1 MRVDHTSNTRPA
13 TNIPSVKPAKTEQLM
28 DVPVER
34 ATPASTLAINGQTLL
49 RQRLFFSAP
58 DVEPTM
64 VRDKK
69 LMNVSTPA
77 ALFLTS
83 DDRQL
88 LGDIYEF
95 AQAEGI
101 DLVYAD
107 RLGHSLAD
115 YRHADE
121 GKLILPH
128 NRGKAYDVEG
138 HRVSYSFTDAN
149 AAIAKRIRESP
160 SLPTTRLDKGFIA
173 FETDHDYSVLS
184 HSHFGFLELVV
195 NKFSASTNSLT
206 INDSFK
212 QHHYVKKDYVEHLSK
227 EIYDVGISKKSKGA
241 APSAEAKSKGSD
253 SAPRPDDLQTAL
265 RKIMAKYLEK
275 SGLPTLFETIA
286 RLRR

>member
-13 TNIPSVKPAKTEQLM
+13 THMPAVKPAKTDELSTIT
-28 DVPVER
+28 VEHS
-34 ATPASTLAINGQTLL
+34 TPASTLAISGQTLL

-58 DVEPTM
+58 DAEPTM
-64 VRDKK
+64 VSDKK
-69 LMNVSTPA
+69 LMNVSTPP

-101 DLVYAD
+101 DLEYAD

-138 HRVSYSFTDAN
+138 HRVSYSFTEPN

-195 NKFSASTNSLT
+195 NKFSSSTKPLN
-206 INDSFK
+206 IDDSFK
-212 QHHYVKKDYVEHLSK
+212 THHYVKKDYVEHLSK
-227 EIYDVGISKKSKGA
+227 ETYDVGISKKSKGA
-241 APSAEAKSKGSD
+241 APDAEAKGKGTA
-253 SAPRPDDLQTAL
+253 SAQPPDNLQTAL

-275 SGLPTLFETIA
+275 SGLPTLFEAIA

>member
-13 TNIPSVKPAKTEQLM
+13 NDIPAVKPAKTEELT

-58 DVEPTM
+58 DVEPPM
-64 VRDKK
+64 VTHRA
-69 LMNVSTPA
+69 LMKGISPQA
-77 ALFLTS
+77 HFLSS

-88 LGDIYEF
+88 LGDVYEF

-101 DLVYAD
+101 DLAYAD
-107 RLGHSLAD
+107 RLGHALAH
-115 YRHADE
+115 YRDSDD
-121 GKLILPH
+121 GKIMLPH
-128 NRGKAYDVEG
+128 NRGKEYDLEG
-138 HRVSYSFTDAN
+138 HRRSYSFTDAN

-195 NKFSASTNSLT
+195 NKFSASINSLT

-227 EIYDVGISKKSKGA
+227 EIYDVGISKKGKGA